1 MLLEFL
7 QPHTHAG
14 VLHAAGTA
22 LEIPDA
28 TARWLIDRGVARPV
42 VPPSTLETPASENKA
57 STPSRKG
64 E

>member
-14 VLHAAGTA
+14 VLYAPGTA

-42 VPPSTLETPASENKA
+42 VPSGTPDTPASENKS
-57 STPSRKG
+57 STLSRKG
-64 E
+64 D